1 MLTAIMVRGL
11 SDDQRDHLL
20 ALLPVHEGDTYT
32 PDVLN
37 KVTAAAHSFDEHLSV
52 AVGRRSPTEFA
63 LMISTPEATPG
74 RGVLMPPPPPPLL
87 PPSVAT
93 AIGGPQRIGAGVMV
107 SKIVSQP
114 PPVYPPLAKAA
125 RVQGTIRFDATIGT
139 DGTVRNLQLLSGPP
153 LLVQAAMTS
162 VQQWVYEPTLLNGK
176 PVEVITTIDVTFTL
190 AE

>member
-1 MLTAIMVRGL
+1 MA
-11 SDDQRDHLL
+11 
-20 ALLPVHEGDTYT
+20 
-32 PDVLN
+32 
-37 KVTAAAHSFDEHLSV
+37 
-52 AVGRRSPTEFA
+52 
-63 LMISTPEATPG
+63 
-74 RGVLMPPPPPPLL
+74 
-87 PPSVAT
+87 
-93 AIGGPQRIGAGVMV
+93 